1 MKETTGILLE
11 GGALRSV
18 FTAGVLDYFM
28 DENFYVPN
36 VVALSASAY
45 AGMNYISKQRGRT
58 AEINIESLKTEKY
71 LGLQTLLKTGEL
83 FDMDLLFDKYPNG
96 EKPFDYD
103 TFFHSDQHFMMSTV
117 NCNTG
122 KPIYHDHF
130 EERSQLMQIARAS
143 NSLPFLSKV
152 VNIDGIPM
160 LDGGMYDAIP
170 IQKTLEEGIDK
181 IIVVL
186 TRLEN
191 YRKVPRHIY
200 MAFLRMIYHKYPQ
213 FVKMVADRPRRYNE
227 AIDVINELEQ
237 EGRAFVIRPEI
248 KPVKNN
254 ESNSD
259 KLMEFYQH
267 GYECARRRFHELNA
281 FLDGTTS

>member
-1 MKETTGILLE
+1 MNKTTGILLE

-28 DENFYVPN
+28 DMNFYVPN

-45 AGMNYISKQRGRT
+45 AGMNYVAKQRGRT
-58 AEINIESLKTEKY
+58 AEINIESLRTEKY
-71 LGLQTLLKTGEL
+71 LGLKTLFKTGEL
-83 FDMDLLFDKYPNG
+83 FDMELLFDRYPNG

-103 TFFHSDQHFMMSTV
+103 TFMQSDQRFIMSTV

-122 KPIYHDHF
+122 LPIYYDRF
-130 EERSQLMQIARAS
+130 DNPKKLMQIARAS
-143 NSLPFLSKV
+143 NSLPFLSRIV
-152 VNIDGIPM
+152 EVDGIPM

-170 IQKTLEEGIDK
+170 IQKTLDEGVEK
-181 IIVVL
+181 VIVVL
-186 TRLEN
+186 TRLKG

-200 MAFLRMIYHKYPQ
+200 MLLLRIIYRRYPQ
-213 FVKMVADRPRRYNE
+213 FVRMVADRHKRYNE
-227 AIDVINELEQ
+227 AIDMVERLES

-254 ESNSD
+254 ESNPD
-259 KLMEFYQH
+259 KLMAFYQH
-267 GYECARRRFHELNA
+267 GYECARKHFEALQE
-281 FLDGTTS
+281 FV

>member
-18 FTAGVLDYFM
+18 FSAGVLDYFM

-45 AGMNYISKQRGRT
+45 AGMNYVARQRGRT
-58 AEINIESLKTEKY
+58 AEINIESLRTEKY
-71 LGLQTLLKTGEL
+71 LGLKTLLKTGEL
-83 FDMDLLFDKYPNG
+83 FDMELLFDRYPNG
-96 EKPFDYD
+96 DYPFDYD
-103 TFFHSDQHFMMSTV
+103 TFMHSDQRFIMSTV

-122 KPIYHDHF
+122 CPLYYDHF
-130 EERSQLMQIARAS
+130 EDGRRLMQVARAS
-143 NSLPFLSKV
+143 NSLPFLSRV
-152 VNIDGIPM
+152 VDIDGVPM

-170 IQKTLEEGIDK
+170 INKTLEEGIEK

-200 MAFLRMIYHKYPQ
+200 MLFLRMIYRKYPH
-213 FVKMVADRPRRYNE
+213 FIKMVADRPRRYNE
-227 AIDVINELEQ
+227 ALDVIQQLER
-237 EGRAFVIRPEI
+237 EGKAFVIRPEI
-248 KPVKNN
+248 KPVRNN
-254 ESNSD
+254 ETNPD
-259 KLMEFYQH
+259 KLMAFYLH
-267 GYECARRRFHELNA
+267 GYECAKKCFADLQRFLEK
-281 FLDGTTS
+281 